1 MIQSALHLSIF
12 GWAVV
17 ALLMSALW
25 GIQLFTQ
32 NAAIVD
38 FGWALSL
45 VFLASFYAIRGDA
58 GLWRGLLMAG
68 MVGVWGLRL
77 GFLPPLC
84 PSHRTARGRPLPG
97 TPRPVGAHASSHA
110 SLCFS
115 RHRAC

>member
-17 ALLMSALW
+17 AIFMAALW
-25 GIQLFTQ
+25 GIQWLTR

-77 GFLPPLC
+77 AFYLLFTRVIGQPEE
-84 PSHRTARGRPLPG
+84 GRY
-97 TPRPVGAHASSHA
+97 
-110 SLCFS
+110 
-115 RHRAC
+115 